1 MYGAT
6 AGQVGILDIES
17 STNQA
22 ICGILP
28 NKKIDPKYLYYYLLQ
43 QTNEFLDIRTGV
55 ARPNLSQDKIKSFK
69 VSLIS
74 IESQNQIVSEIEKIE
89 DKINIIKEDN
99 KQLKIDGEAI
109 LVKYLR

>member
-1 MYGAT
+1 MQNIREGKKMLHYLISKNTVLVAMYGAT

-69 VSLIS
+69 KKCS
-74 IESQNQIVSEIEKIE
+74 K
-89 DKINIIKEDN
+89 
-99 KQLKIDGEAI
+99 
-109 LVKYLR
+109 